1 MPLRHRLEA
10 IAPIEKR
17 PLRDRL
23 RLILQTLLNDRRH
36 AWTMD
41 SNDRYT
47 QLQPESDAELGTHA
61 MMMNLARQEALVT
74 PEELMLL
81 R

>member
-1 MPLRHRLEA
+1 
-10 IAPIEKR
+10 
-17 PLRDRL
+17 
-23 RLILQTLLNDRRH
+23 
-36 AWTMD
+36 MD